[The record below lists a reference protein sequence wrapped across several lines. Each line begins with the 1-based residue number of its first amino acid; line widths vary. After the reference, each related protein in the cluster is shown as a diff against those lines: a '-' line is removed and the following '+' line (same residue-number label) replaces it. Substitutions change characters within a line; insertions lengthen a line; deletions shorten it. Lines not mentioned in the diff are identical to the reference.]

1 MHQPDERVLQFDEGR
16 VAAFAEASGDRNPLH
31 VDPSFAR
38 RTPYGECI
46 VPGSLV
52 AIALLGCLPRDVL
65 RSARSLRASF
75 TSPVLL
81 HSPDQAS
88 ARAMT
93 SGHGTWEVRLVGR
106 GRLLTRVA
114 VADDTEAFRVPA
126 VAPPHVQA
134 AAKMRARP
142 AHVADGD
149 VRVGTE
155 VGSAYAPG
163 PELAQ
168 LARSWGAGDLDPRL
182 LSALAWA
189 SYVVGMELPGL
200 HSLFAG
206 VKLSVDPVSD
216 APARVVAHWARVRD
230 LDTRTGQLFLEGG
243 IHDGEG
249 SVAVGEIEAF
259 VREPIPGPTLASFD
273 SEPSEE
279 HEGDVVVIGGS
290 RGFGAA
296 LVLALATRGYTVHV
310 LYSTSVEAAEE
321 LKQAAGSK
329 ADRLVFHRVDVREPE
344 QLAPVVDAIST
355 AGQLRGLALNAAL
368 PPLPMGVTAAS
379 ADQLAA
385 YVGENIRLA
394 ATPLGALLPQLDPR
408 GGWVLFCSSAALTA
422 PPRDWPHYV
431 AAKGALEALAEWLAA
446 SQPTIRSVVLRAP
459 KLLTDL
465 TNTPSGR
472 IGAVAPSELAHWVA
486 SRLAKT
492 GPSGLT
498 LLEPTKE
505 MISAREAASR

>member
-16 VAAFAEASGDRNPLH
+16 VAAFADASGDHNPLH

-52 AIALLGCLPRDVL
+52 AIALLGCLPPDVL

-88 ARAMT
+88 ARPMT

-134 AAKMRARP
+134 AAKMRALP

-149 VRVGTE
+149 VQVGTE

-163 PELAQ
+163 PELAE

-182 LSALAWA
+182 LAALAWA

-216 APARVVAHWARVRD
+216 APARIVAHWVRVRD
-230 LDTRTGQLFLEGG
+230 HDTRTGQLFLEGG

-259 VREPIPGPTLASFD
+259 VREPIPGPTLALFD

-279 HEGDVVVIGGS
+279 QEGDVVVIGGS

-296 LVLALATRGYTVHV
+296 LVLALAMRGYTVHV
-310 LYSTSVEAAEE
+310 VYLTSVDAAEE

-329 ADRLVFHRVDVREPE
+329 ADRLVFHRADVRDPE
-344 QLAPVVDAIST
+344 QLTSGRGRDQRRWAAARARAQRGIAAPADGRNRGVGRPARCICRGKHSSGRDTVWVRCFPNWT
-355 AGQLRGLALNAAL
+355 PRAGGCSSVL
-368 PPLPMGVTAAS
+368 PPLSPRRLGTGRITSRRRVLWRHWPNGSRRRNRRYAAS
-379 ADQLAA
+379 
-385 YVGENIRLA
+385 Y
-394 ATPLGALLPQLDPR
+394 
-408 GGWVLFCSSAALTA
+408 
-422 PPRDWPHYV
+422 Y
-431 AAKGALEALAEWLAA
+431 
-446 SQPTIRSVVLRAP
+446 
-459 KLLTDL
+459 
-465 TNTPSGR
+465 GR
-472 IGAVAPSELAHWVA
+472 
-486 SRLAKT
+486 RNF
-492 GPSGLT
+492 
-498 LLEPTKE
+498 
-505 MISAREAASR
+505 

>member
-1 MHQPDERVLQFDEGR
+1 MHLPDDRVLQFDER
-16 VAAFAEASGDRNPLH
+16 HVAAFAHASGDHNPLH

-81 HSPDQAS
+81 HAPDKAS
-88 ARAMT
+88 ARPMT
-93 SGHGTWEVRLVGR
+93 RGDGAWELRLEGR

-114 VADDTEAFRVPA
+114 VTDDTEMFRVPA
-126 VAPPHVQA
+126 TTPSQIHTA
-134 AAKMRARP
+134 AAMRARP
-142 AHVADGD
+142 ARVADVD
-149 VRVGTE
+149 VQ
-155 VGSAYAPG
+155 VGSEVSSAYSPG
-163 PELAQ
+163 PELAE
-168 LARSWGAGDLDPRL
+168 LARSWDAGELDPRL
-182 LSALAWA
+182 LAALAWA
-189 SYVVGMELPGL
+189 SYLVGMELPGL

-206 VKLSVDPVSD
+206 VKLSVDPVSG
-216 APARVVAHWARVRD
+216 APAQVVDQWARVRD
-230 LDTRTGQLFLEGG
+230 HDSRTGQLFLEGG
-243 IHDGEG
+243 IRDGEG
-249 SVAVGEIEAF
+249 SVTGEIEAF
-259 VREPIPGPTLASFD
+259 VREPVPGPTLASFD

-279 HEGDVVVIGGS
+279 QEGDVVVIGGS
-290 RGFGAA
+290 RGFGAS
-296 LVLALATRGYTVHV
+296 LVLALASRGYTVHV
-310 LYSTSVEAAEE
+310 VYSTSVDAAEE
-321 LKQAAGSK
+321 VKQAAGSK
-329 ADRLVFHRVDVREPE
+329 ADRLVFHQADARDPD
-344 QLAPVVDAIST
+344 QLTPVVDAIGA
-355 AGQLRGLALNAAL
+355 AGQLRGLALNAAV
-368 PPLPMGVTAAS
+368 PPLPMGVTAAA

-385 YVGENIRLA
+385 YVEENVRLA
-394 ATPLGALLPQLDPR
+394 VTPLGALLPQLDPE
-408 GGWVLFCSSAALTA
+408 GGWVLFCSSAAVTA

-446 SQPTIRSVVLRAP
+446 SQPTMRSVVLRAP

-472 IGAVAPSELAHWVA
+472 IGAVAPSELASWVA
-486 SRLAKT
+486 SLLAKA

-505 MISAREAASR
+505 MISATEAATR